1 MATIANA
8 KLAIQLNLPGNKAK
22 VDVTCDLRFSRLEL
36 FLMQNGLRFRLDCK
50 VWGEDLGW
58 WLNPD
63 DFLFS
68 YTSQFFPDANP
79 TVTEKVTFS
88 RSDISMS
95 TLNED
100 IGTDEIYS
108 ELILKN
114 LEDGSRKSKRTNVVK
129 HNF

>member
-1 MATIANA
+1 MATITNA
-8 KLAIQLNLPGNKAK
+8 RLAIQLNLPGKQAK
-22 VDVTCDLRFSRLEL
+22 VDVNCEVRFTRLEM
-36 FLMQNGLRFRLDCK
+36 FLMQNGLRYKLDCK

-68 YTSQFFPDANP
+68 YASSFFPDASP
-79 TVTEKVTFS
+79 TDVERVAFTRNVP
-88 RSDISMS
+88 MS

-100 IGTDEIYS
+100 IGTDEIYA

-114 LEDGSRKSKRTNVVK
+114 MESGATTKKRTNVVK
-129 HNF
+129 HGF